1 MRLVV
6 IGDGE
11 ERERLEQ
18 HAAALFPTL
27 PTEGPNRPIRFIGWV
42 SQSACASELAE
53 VDCLVMPSLRECGGA
68 VILEAMA
75 MSKPV
80 IATAWGGALDYLD
93 RSCGIL
99 VEPTSR
105 IALVEGIA
113 AAMVRLARSPGER
126 VAMGQRGTAQGR
138 VRLRLGREGRRHPA
152 GLSTRARRS
161 DRVRIRRRDR
171 DLTAFVQ
178 TISNRL
184 RSAFAR
190 RFLVALRRATHRLP
204 VQLEAVRRSRI
215 LVLAP
220 HFDDEAIA
228 CGGTLLLHKEA
239 ASQVCVVFVSDSSG
253 ALVDPVEAAQVKA
266 TRRREMQQVQ
276 AALSLASVIELDFPD
291 GSLVR
296 HEGAIAAR
304 LAGTLKDFR
313 PQQVLC
319 PFPVDAHAD
328 HQATA
333 LAFASATELSGW
345 QGEVLAYEV
354 WSTLWP
360 NMAIDI
366 GSVAEAKA
374 RLIRLYASQ
383 MGDRDYA
390 QAILGLNRYRGLQ
403 HRVQLAEAFHR
414 CDPAQFRRLAAC
426 LDSFG

>member
-1 MRLVV
+1 M
-6 IGDGE
+6 
-11 ERERLEQ
+11 
-18 HAAALFPTL
+18 
-27 PTEGPNRPIRFIGWV
+27 
-42 SQSACASELAE
+42 
-53 VDCLVMPSLRECGGA
+53 
-68 VILEAMA
+68 
-75 MSKPV
+75 
-80 IATAWGGALDYLD
+80 
-93 RSCGIL
+93 
-99 VEPTSR
+99 
-105 IALVEGIA
+105 
-113 AAMVRLARSPGER
+113 
-126 VAMGQRGTAQGR
+126 
-138 VRLRLGREGRRHPA
+138 
-152 GLSTRARRS
+152 
-161 DRVRIRRRDR
+161 
-171 DLTAFVQ
+171 Q

-190 RFLVALRRATHRLP
+190 RFLIALRRATHRLP
-204 VQLEAVRRSRI
+204 VQLEAVRRGRI

-253 ALVDPVEAAQVKA
+253 ALADPVAAAQVKA

-296 HEGAIAAR
+296 HEGAIAER
-304 LAGTLKDFR
+304 LAGTLKEFR

-333 LAFASATELSGW
+333 LAFALATERSGW

-383 MGDRDYA
+383 IGDRDYA
-390 QAILGLNRYRGLQ
+390 EAILGLNRYRGLQ
-403 HRVQLAEAFHR
+403 HRVQFAEAFHR
-414 CDPAQFRRLAAC
+414 CDAAQLRRLAAC